1 MPVTTVRSITRPE
14 DFAIEGAPDQTDALM
29 EMWKEGESR
38 PDWCFVLEE
47 GGEVVGRVGFSVL
60 PTCPPEFLGELP
72 PDELFLFGLWL
83 PWDDDPV
90 GVGLT
95 LIPEALR
102 RIDEDVPDRLQV
114 RTNVEVYPEH
124 AHRVALFDALG
135 MDLFQEKQG
144 FTWVDDGSPVEVPD
158 RLTFHTVD
166 EAGRDHYRDVLAGVG
181 EATLDRNDFYYRS
194 HMDPQDWGSVYM
206 TFLDDSEAPMW
217 LLALLPDGEPVGF
230 VAVSEFDEP
239 DTATVAF
246 IGVLPQHRGNGYIDD
261 LLAAGTAAA
270 QRQGFTS
277 ILSDVDTLNAPMM
290 AAMERAG
297 HHAGA
302 RPWHIW
308 HHAGSVSRL
317 VSPA

>member
-1 MPVTTVRSITRPE
+1 VTTVRSITDTK
-14 DFAIEGAPDQTDALM
+14 DFALPGAPDQTDALID
-29 EMWKEGESR
+29 MWEEGESR

-47 GGEVVGRVGFSVL
+47 EREVVGRVGFYVS
-60 PTCPPEFLGELP
+60 PTCPPEFLGDLP

-90 GVGLT
+90 GAGLA
-95 LIPEALR
+95 LISEALR
-102 RIDEDVPDRLQV
+102 RIAGDVPDRLQV

-124 AHRVALFDALG
+124 AHRVALFDAFG

-144 FTWVDDGSPVEVPD
+144 FTWVDDGSRVEVPD

-166 EAGRDHYRDVLAGVG
+166 EVGHDHYRDVLAGVG

-206 TFLDDSEAPMW
+206 TFLDDSVAPMW

-239 DTATVAF
+239 DTATIAF
-246 IGVLPQHRGNGYIDD
+246 IGVLPPHRGNGYIDG
-261 LLAAGTAAA
+261 LLAAGTAVA
-270 QRQGFTS
+270 QQHGFSS
-277 ILSDVDTLNAPMM
+277 ILSDVDTLNTPMM

-297 HHAGA
+297 HHAGV

-308 HHAGSVSRL
+308 HHVGSVGRL